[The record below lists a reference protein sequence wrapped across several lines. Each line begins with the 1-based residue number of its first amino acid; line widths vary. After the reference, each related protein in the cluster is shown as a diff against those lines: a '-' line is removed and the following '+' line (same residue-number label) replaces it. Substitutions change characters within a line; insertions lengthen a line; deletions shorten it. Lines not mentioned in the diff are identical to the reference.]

1 MRRLLADFMATA
13 DSGAPMVRQG
23 EGFGPALVRFTP
35 NYLGGV
41 LMARGVSETLRTELP
56 AKFDRLFPWA
66 DLDRRCSAVR
76 EFAGDLTELW
86 QDLGGV
92 EHLSV
97 QKRWLC
103 ERVVYMRR
111 RMLAY
116 ESVVLSL
123 ATLPAGAEPP
133 KLPMD
138 AGTYSNFANVVQ
150 GHLRTLGIERQSR
163 PVKSLRAHLESVS

>member
-1 MRRLLADFMATA
+1 MT
-13 DSGAPMVRQG
+13 
-23 EGFGPALVRFTP
+23 
-35 NYLGGV
+35 
-41 LMARGVSETLRTELP
+41 RGISETLRTELP

-92 EHLSV
+92 EQLSV

-116 ESVVLSL
+116 ESAVLAL
-123 ATLPAGAEPP
+123 ATLPVGAEPP
-133 KLPMD
+133 TLPMD

-150 GHLRTLGIERQSR
+150 GHLKTLGIERRAR
-163 PVKSLRAHLESVS
+163 PVDGLGEWLKAKASPASEPVQPASGKASDLALEATGGT